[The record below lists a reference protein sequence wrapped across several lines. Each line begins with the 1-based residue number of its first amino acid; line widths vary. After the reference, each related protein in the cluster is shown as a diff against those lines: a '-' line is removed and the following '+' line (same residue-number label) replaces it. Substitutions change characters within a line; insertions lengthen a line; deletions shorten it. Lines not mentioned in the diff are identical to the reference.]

1 MAIQQLPPQQGAPMQ
16 QPMPQQSPPQGMG
29 NPQQGGNQPPMPPQ
43 GQPQMGGQPTNE
55 QIQKELDNLFMFVL
69 LKRIE
74 SMSEEELAA
83 LDSIITPETIGVLVK
98 LLPELIPVFSNA
110 SSIRDSQEDMAE
122 GEDDSEEGSD
132 DQPMSENPLS
142 GNYVDEERKQM
153 MMNRN
158 PAISQGLVR

>member
-1 MAIQQLPPQQGAPMQ
+1 MAIQQLPPQQGAPMP
-16 QPMPQQSPPQGMG
+16 QPMPQQIPPQGMV

-43 GQPQMGGQPTNE
+43 GQPQMAGQPTNE
-55 QIQKELDNLFMFVL
+55 QIQKELDNLFLFVL

-110 SSIRDSQEDMAE
+110 SSIREGQEEMGEGNEDGPEEESQEEQMSKNPLT
-122 GEDDSEEGSD
+122 EDDTED
-132 DQPMSENPLS
+132 KENP
-142 GNYVDEERKQM
+142 M
-153 MMNRN
+153 MRAN
-158 PAISQGLVR
+158 PAVSQGLIR

>member
-16 QPMPQQSPPQGMG
+16 QPMPQQIPPQGMG

-43 GQPQMGGQPTNE
+43 GQPQIGGQPTNE
-55 QIQKELDNLFMFVL
+55 QIQKELDNLFLFVL

-74 SMSEEELAA
+74 SMSEEELSA

-110 SSIRDSQEDMAE
+110 SSIRDAHGE
-122 GEDDSEEGSD
+122 GGDGESDGYEGSEEE
-132 DQPMSENPLS
+132 PMSENPLS
-142 GNYVDEERKQM
+142 GNYADEERKQM

-158 PAISQGLVR
+158 PAVSSGLVR